1 MEDRSISFGGGQ
13 VGSIL
18 NQRFKT
24 PYHNSYKNCDHNNHI
39 NSLKQGCF
47 LDNWRHFLCDSV
59 FYVTLQ
65 FQKIKTHDTFQ
76 NSNQVY
82 YQSFIIALF
91 ESIIG
96 ITMILII
103 FIILFFF

>member
-65 FQKIKTHDTFQ
+65 FQKIKTHDFCYLYI
-76 NSNQVY
+76 SKFKSSILPIIY
-82 YQSFIIALF
+82 YCII
-91 ESIIG
+91 
-96 ITMILII
+96 
-103 FIILFFF
+103 